1 MLGQSLIYSGYFMIT
16 RRDQRRVV
24 IGTSLKFIQRQVVIR
39 TSLKFIQSILGLQ
52 KEIKDT
58 FCFLFSGYISG
69 SAAGRDASDNVGHL
83 Y

>member
-1 MLGQSLIYSGYFMIT
+1 MIA
-16 RRDQRRVV
+16 RRDQRCYVV
-24 IGTSLKFIQRQVVIR
+24 IRTSLKFIQRQVVIR

>member
-1 MLGQSLIYSGYFMIT
+1 MLGQSQIYSEYFMIT
-16 RRDQRRVV
+16 RRDQRSVA
-24 IGTSLKFIQRQVVIR
+24 IG

-52 KEIKDT
+52 KEIEDT
-58 FCFLFSGYISG
+58 FCLLFSGYNSG